1 MKISWIGHA
10 SFRIDL
16 SDGRSL
22 VTDPFDPA
30 VGYALPARRADIVT
44 MSHEHHDHNYIGAL
58 APETVIREPGVYVLD
73 GVRVEGIPSF
83 HDDAGGKKRGRNV
96 IFVIEADGARVAH
109 LGDLGHDLT
118 DADIARLGALD
129 VLMIPVGG
137 VFTIDAAQAAA
148 LAKRIGARV
157 TVPMHFS
164 TDRLSFRLGGVDAFL
179 AAMGGESGTA
189 DALDPAQRHA
199 PVTVLNYG
207 QGL

>member
-30 VGYALPARRADIVT
+30 VGYELPSRPADIVT
-44 MSHEHHDHNYIGAL
+44 MSHGHHDHNYIGSL
-58 APETVIREPGVYVLD
+58 APKTVIREPGVYALE
-73 GVRVEGIPSF
+73 GVRIEGIPSF
-83 HDDAGGKKRGRNV
+83 HDGEGGAKRGSNV

-118 DADIARLGALD
+118 DADIARLGKLD

-148 LAKRIGARV
+148 LAKRIGAKV
-157 TVPMHFS
+157 TVPMHFR
-164 TDRLSFRLGGVDAFL
+164 TGRLSFSLGGVDAFL
-179 AAMGGESGTA
+179 DAMGERSETA
-189 DALDPAQRHA
+189 DALDPARENA
-199 PVTVLNYG
+199 PVVALNYG